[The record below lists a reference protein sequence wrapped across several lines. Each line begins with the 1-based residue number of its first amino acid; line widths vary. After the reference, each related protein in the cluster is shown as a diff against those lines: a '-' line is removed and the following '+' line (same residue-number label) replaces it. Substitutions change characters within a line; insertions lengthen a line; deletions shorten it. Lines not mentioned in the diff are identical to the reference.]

1 MKDAPEIPKVYH
13 DVGSIREAMAGMPS
27 AATMNMV
34 EITPAIQIAIDD
46 IIRANNP
53 KSEKSKKVGV

>member
-1 MKDAPEIPKVYH
+1 MKDAPEMPKVYH

-46 IIRANNP
+46 IIRGDDP
-53 KSEKSKKVGV
+53 KPKKSKKVDD